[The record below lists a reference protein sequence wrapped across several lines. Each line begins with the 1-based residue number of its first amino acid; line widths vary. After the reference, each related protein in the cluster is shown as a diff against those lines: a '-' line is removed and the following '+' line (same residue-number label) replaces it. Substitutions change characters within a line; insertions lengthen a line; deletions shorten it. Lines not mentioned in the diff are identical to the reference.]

1 MNGGAHFVIGAATAG
16 LGLWGAQK
24 IGLPLESGTILG
36 GALIAGIGSLVPDI
50 DHPRSTISR
59 GLPMELLYRGLLLLL
74 IPVAFAA
81 IPLLMG
87 DFRSAFTIFQSL
99 SRMPFIQW
107 GLMFAIPALVLI
119 AASAVVSILFGHRGA
134 THSLVFAVGATCIV
148 TIVCLFFNTAWW
160 YGLLFGWG
168 WLSHLL
174 ADATTEMGLPALFW
188 PFSGEDELYHQNP
201 IRYSGRRKRW

>member
-24 IGLPLESGTILG
+24 IGVPLESGTILA

-59 GLPMELLYRGLLLLL
+59 GFPTELLYRGLLLLL
-74 IPVAFAA
+74 IPVAFAVF
-81 IPLLMG
+81 PLLMG
-87 DFRSAFTIFQSL
+87 DFHSASTIFQSL

-107 GLMFAIPALVLI
+107 GLMLAIPALVLI
-119 AASAVVSILFGHRGA
+119 AASAAASMLFGHRGA
-134 THSLVFAVGATCIV
+134 THSLVFAVGATCMVAI
-148 TIVCLFFNTAWW
+148 ICIFFNIAWW
-160 YGLLFGWG
+160 YSLLFGWG
-168 WLSHLL
+168 WLLHLL

-188 PFSGEDELYHQNP
+188 PFSGEDELYRQNLM
-201 IRYSGRRKRW
+201 RYNRRRKRW

>member
-1 MNGGAHFVIGAATAG
+1 MNGEEHFVIGAATAG

-74 IPVAFAA
+74 IPIVFVVV
-81 IPLLMG
+81 PLLTG
-87 DFRSAFTIFQSL
+87 DIRSAFTIFQSF

-107 GLMFAIPALVLI
+107 GLMIAILALVLI
-119 AASAVVSILFGHRGA
+119 AASAVAAILFGHRGA
-134 THSLVFAVGATCIV
+134 THSLIFAAGATCIV
-148 TIVCLFFNTAWW
+148 AIVCIFFNTAWW
-160 YGLLFGWG
+160 YSLLFGWG
-168 WLSHLL
+168 WLLHLL
-174 ADATTEMGLPALFW
+174 ADATTEMGLLALFW
-188 PFSGEDELYHQNP
+188 PFLGEDEFYQQNP
-201 IRYSGRRKRW
+201 MRYSRRRKRW